1 MVTNTLVT
9 LAEIKGVVMECIL
22 VVNKRVDLAM
32 KVFGLMTRN
41 MVLECIDFQI
51 RINMKACGMRI

>member
-1 MVTNTLVT
+1 
-9 LAEIKGVVMECIL
+9 MECIL
-22 VVNKRVDLAM
+22 VANKRVDLAM

-51 RINMKACGMRI
+51 RINMKACGLRI